1 MMKKNSLALVR
12 IPFALV
18 RAEEEFSIEKLN
30 SDDGKN
36 ELNKKIKAQ
45 KRNIERYLT

>member
-1 MMKKNSLALVR
+1 MKKNSLALVR